1 MSNKTNKSNKNEAL
15 NGKNKEINDQCKDSS
30 NAGKESEIQ
39 KVKQDFST
47 LVNKVEE
54 RIKELE
60 EKETHWAALEVIME
74 EHASKAAHKITL
86 DIGMLTKTKKYSS
99 SLMPFVKVN

>member
-1 MSNKTNKSNKNEAL
+1 MSNKTNKS
-15 NGKNKEINDQCKDSS
+15 GKTKEISDQCKDSS
-30 NAGKESEIQ
+30 NTGKEMEIQ

-47 LVNKVEE
+47 LFDKVEG

-60 EKETHWAALEVIME
+60 EKETHWADLEVIME

-86 DIGMLTKTKKYSS
+86 DIGMPTKK
-99 SLMPFVKVN
+99 KRKKKRRK